1 MGIETS
7 AMDEHVIN
15 NLLKKPML
23 VEIKELRNV
32 SQPYQR
38 GIEKST
44 KDDPEKEK
52 KKMRKLKNQT
62 F

>member
-1 MGIETS
+1 
-7 AMDEHVIN
+7 MDNHIIN

-23 VEIKELRNV
+23 IEVKELRNV

-38 GIEKST
+38 GLEKST

-52 KKMRKLKNQT
+52 KRMRKLKN
-62 F
+62 